1 MPPLRTAL
9 RTQHTEGIAA
19 AFHGAF
25 QAAQRLR
32 RRVVRKTTPSAT
44 IAAVEISGAG
54 AATAPDS
61 RLEKAIP
68 LKPPSRFGVT
78 PKAKSAECGENS
90 SKAARRTPTGVA
102 SLTVRHVSQ
111 PSPARC
117 APAGQSPSPQRA
129 K

>member
-9 RTQHTEGIAA
+9 RTQHTEGIAV

-54 AATAPDS
+54 AAVAPGS

-68 LKPPSRFGVT
+68 LRPSSKSSVTAKP
-78 PKAKSAECGENS
+78 ASAVSGEDS
-90 SKAARRTPTGVA
+90 SKAAKRASTGVA
-102 SLTVRHVSQ
+102 SVAARHVSQ
-111 PSPARC
+111 P
-117 APAGQSPSPQRA
+117 
-129 K
+129 